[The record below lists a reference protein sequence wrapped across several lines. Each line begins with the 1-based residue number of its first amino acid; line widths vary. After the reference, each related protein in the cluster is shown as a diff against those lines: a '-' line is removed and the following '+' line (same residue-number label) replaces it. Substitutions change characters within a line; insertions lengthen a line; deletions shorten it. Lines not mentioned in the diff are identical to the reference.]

1 MEMERV
7 TRYLNC
13 IGTVETATID
23 TEATGTMTLHL
34 IPMRMGKREEG
45 CILIL
50 NGSEMVKLEPA
61 TTVMMALFIREINKH
76 AGKRAELEE
85 ADWEKIENE
94 TCNKMSQI
102 FSCQDTKSL
111 RETLN
116 QFVLH
121 LSKIA
126 EGYAKYT
133 PLVLEEYWEKM
144 SGPIQM
150 DLMVSSAKNKTKR
163 NCNQRCKHCS
173 WGKGTLEEVSELPT
187 DSWKKIMKKLWNEA
201 RVTQLNFI
209 GGGEPTMREDL
220 PELIKSAENF
230 VTCLETNGIKLADR
244 DYCTKLKNANL
255 NLVKVTLYSDDAEVH
270 NKVVGTE
277 GALEQT
283 VRGIKNA
290 LTVGMNVTVKV
301 PVQAES
307 GRYEN
312 TLKFLKELGV
322 TSVECIAATDEH
334 RYVEYVRTLEAATA
348 FCKKNKMNFYFSVP
362 GKIPEVLLSRLGLE
376 VPLCGAC
383 LFNMAIAPN
392 GSVIPCAEWNN
403 MDAVIRNI
411 LYSDWNGIW
420 NNEKTKRIR
429 RDVARNSD
437 ICRMYQYFI

>member
-23 TEATGTMTLHL
+23 TEATGIMTLHL

-94 TCNKMSQI
+94 TCNKMSEI
-102 FSCQDTKSL
+102 FSCQDTQSL

-116 QFVLH
+116 EFVLH

-126 EGYAKYT
+126 GGYAKYT
-133 PLVLEEYWEKM
+133 PVVLEEYWEKM
-144 SGPIQM
+144 AGPIQM

-163 NCNQRCKHCS
+163 NCNQRCEQCS
-173 WGKGTLEEVSELPT
+173 WGKGTLEEVSGLPT
-187 DSWKKIMKKLWNEA
+187 DSWKKIIKKLWNEA
-201 RVTQLNFI
+201 KVSQLNFI

-220 PELIKSAENF
+220 PELIKFAKNF
-230 VTCLETNGIKLADR
+230 ITCLETNGIKLADK
-244 DYCTKLKNANL
+244 DYCTELKKAEL
-255 NLVKVTLYSDDAEVH
+255 NLVKVTLYSDDAEIH
-270 NKVVGTE
+270 NKIVGTK
-277 GALEQT
+277 GAFEQT
-283 VRGIKNA
+283 VRGIENA
-290 LTVGMNVTVKV
+290 LSVGMNVTVKI
-301 PVQAES
+301 PVQDES
-307 GRYEN
+307 EKYKN
-312 TLKFLKELGV
+312 TLEFLHRLGV
-322 TSVECIAATDEH
+322 TSVECIAATDE
-334 RYVEYVRTLEAATA
+334 RGYVEYVRTLEAATV
-348 FCKKNKMNFYFSVP
+348 FCKKKKMNFYFSVP
-362 GKIPEVLLSRLGLE
+362 GKVPESLLSRLGLE

-392 GSVIPCAEWNN
+392 GSVIPCAKWNN
-403 MDAVIRNI
+403 MDATIRNI

-420 NNEKTKRIR
+420 LSEKTKIIR
-429 RDVARNSD
+429 RDVAQNSN
-437 ICRMYQYFI
+437 ICRINQYYI